1 MSRASVSEHGQAAVE
16 LVLTAALVVALMIGG
31 MDVLRV
37 LRAQD
42 TAQRLAG
49 EAAALTAEGRPLPA
63 DLRRQVTVSGRRVVA
78 NVRACAVTASVGCF
92 TVRSTAILPEGP

>member
-1 MSRASVSEHGQAAVE
+1 VSRERGQAAVE
-16 LVLTAALVVALMIGG
+16 LVLAAALITAVMVGG

-49 EAAALTAEGRPLPA
+49 QAAALTAEGRPLPA
-63 DLRRQVTVSGRRVVA
+63 PLRESVTISGRRITA
-78 NVRACAVTASVGCF
+78 GVRACAVTASVGCF
-92 TVRSTAILPEGP
+92 TVRATALLAEDP